1 MERLT
6 TLEAFSIGIEQEKKH
21 LRQTTYIV
29 NDQAQHAQPLAV
41 VVGACGHGLSVI
53 RALHAGGVRII
64 ALEANP
70 GLPGVRTKLAHV
82 VLIPDINGPK
92 LIDSLLELRSQMV
105 CQGVPVLF
113 LTNDRMVRTV
123 GEGWDRLEGAY
134 KLSWSHSRNNILPLL
149 EKSAHEAQS
158 VTQGLSYPHTFL
170 LAEAKDVELAISEIG
185 FPMIVKPARPLA
197 RFKTSQPTTVE
208 DLLKLTID
216 FQSDLPFLVQP
227 FIPGDD
233 RSIYFCAAYLNHGK
247 VLARFDGH
255 KLRSRP
261 LGHTTV
267 AEACVDN
274 AVYNQTTRFFEGLDL
289 SGPVSLELKRDL
301 QGTLWVIE
309 PTVGRTDFWIDLCT
323 ENGVNLPLIEFRHQ
337 LSLPIGRPVQ
347 QNRTVWFNED
357 RDPFGRLWFFRQKD
371 LQMNGRSAT
380 FIFLN
385 CNDLSPAF
393 AALREIVGTLAK
405 SAILRCR
412 RLLKAPSFPLPTNIH
427 CFTPLDDF
435 PSDVKDL
442 FYEAE
447 NLEVELGLTW
457 LKNRALTVYANDP
470 NVKIFV
476 LQKNGQSIAAIPLRI
491 VTTIFG
497 KQIESFSD
505 CYTALYAPAF
515 AATLTASDLSYLLS
529 AILKANAPICSI
541 KLAPMD
547 PHSANYQLLTKAMRL
562 TGIIPF
568 QFFCFGNWYQP
579 ANSNWPSYYKERDGV
594 LRSTIER
601 MTKKL
606 IAQGGELELITGGA
620 RLEKAISAFQHVY
633 ASSWKKAEPFPQYV
647 PGLIRVCAER
657 GWLRLG
663 VSWLNGQPIAAQIW
677 IVAGKKANI
686 FKLAYDKEYRSYAP
700 GTLLTSML
708 MKHSIENDMVKE
720 IDFLVG
726 DDSYKK
732 SWVSDRRERWGI
744 IAYDHHT
751 PFGAIG
757 LCRQILGNLF
767 KSIARYFGSQM
778 KN

>member
-1 MERLT
+1 MKPLT
-6 TLEAFSIGIEQEKKH
+6 TLITFSIGIEQKKSH
-21 LRQTTYIV
+21 LRHTPYVIK
-29 NDQAQHAQPLAV
+29 DKAQHLQPLAV

-64 ALEANP
+64 VLEANP
-70 GLPGVRTKLAHV
+70 RLPGVRTRLAHV
-82 VLIPDINGPK
+82 ELIPDINGPK
-92 LIDSLLELRSQMV
+92 LIDSLLELRTQIA
-105 CQGVPVLF
+105 CKGVPVLF

-134 KLSWSHSRNNILPLL
+134 KLSWSHSRNNLIPLL
-149 EKSAHEAQS
+149 EKSVHEAQS
-158 VTQGLSYPHTFL
+158 LTQGLSYPHTFL
-170 LAEAKDVELAISEIG
+170 LAGAKDVDLAISKIG
-185 FPMIVKPARPLA
+185 FPMIVKPAQPLA
-197 RFKTSQPTTVE
+197 HFKTSQPNTTE
-208 DLLKLTID
+208 ALLKLTED
-216 FQSDLPFLVQP
+216 FRSDLPFLVQP

-233 RSIYFCAAYLNHGK
+233 RSIYFSAAYMTQGQ

-267 AEACVDN
+267 AEACVDDE
-274 AVYNQTTRFFEGLDL
+274 VYNQTTRFFEGLNL

-323 ENGVNLPLIEFRHQ
+323 ENGVNLPLIEFQHQ
-337 LSLPIGRPVQ
+337 LSMPVVRPIQ
-347 QNRTVWFNED
+347 QNKTVWFNED
-357 RDPFGRLWFFRQKD
+357 RDPFGRLWFFRQKE
-371 LQMNGRSAT
+371 LRMGGRSAT

-385 CNDLSPAF
+385 FNDLSPAF
-393 AALREIVGTLAK
+393 AALREIGGTLAK

-412 RLLKAPSFPLPTNIH
+412 RLLKAPSFSLPANIQ
-427 CFTPLDDF
+427 CFGPLDDF
-435 PSDVKDL
+435 PSDIQDL
-442 FYEAE
+442 FYQAE
-447 NLEVELGLTW
+447 NREVELGLTW
-457 LKNRALTVYANDP
+457 LRNRALTVYANDP

-476 LQKNGQSIAAIPLRI
+476 LRKNGQPTAAIPLRI

-497 KQIESFSD
+497 KKIESLSD

-515 AATLTASDLSYLLS
+515 AAALTAIDLSYLLN
-529 AILKANAPICSI
+529 AIMKMNTPICSV

-547 PHSANYQLLTKAMRL
+547 PHSVSYQLLIDAMKL
-562 TGIIPF
+562 AGIIPF

-579 ANSNWPSYYKERDGV
+579 IKSDWSTYFKERNGA
-594 LRSTIER
+594 LRSTIKR
-601 MTKKL
+601 MTNKL
-606 IAQGGELELITGGA
+606 IAQGGELEVVTGGD

-633 ASSWKKAEPFPQYV
+633 ASSWKKAEPFSQYV
-647 PGLIRVCAER
+647 PGLMRACAER

-663 VSWLNGQPIAAQIW
+663 VCWLNGQPIAAQIW
-677 IVAGKKANI
+677 MVAGGKASI

-700 GTLLTSML
+700 GTLLTAFL

-720 IDFLVG
+720 VDFLVG

-744 IAYDHHT
+744 IAYYHRR
-751 PFGAIG
+751 PFGAFG

-767 KSIARYFGSQM
+767 RSAFQHM
-778 KN
+778 KP